1 MWAYLKFELRRML
14 REPGILVFTVLMPV
28 ASYVVFTGFGDLNSQ
43 AEGIPVAA
51 TIMVGIA
58 GYGAIIG
65 VLSLGGSV
73 AVERTQGWLRQLRVT
88 PLRPRAV
95 VAVKAFTSTLIAIP
109 SIVSVGIAGAI
120 EHHIH
125 LPVSHWL
132 LILGVMWIGTVPFA
146 LLGLALGY
154 ALSPKVASTASFVLF
169 FSLSVLGGLL
179 VPTAAFPSGLQ
190 HFART
195 LPSNRYAELG
205 WRAVA
210 GHGPTGLGLAVL
222 LAWGVLFAVLAALAY
237 RRSAATR

>member
-109 SIVSVGIAGAI
+109 SIISVGIAGAI

-125 LPVSHWL
+125 LPVSHWV
-132 LILGVMWIGTVPFA
+132 LILAVMWVGTVPFA

-154 ALSPKVASTASFVLF
+154 APVAEGCVEPRASSCSSRCRCSAVCSCRRPPSRVDSNTSPGRCRATGTPNSA
-169 FSLSVLGGLL
+169 GG
-179 VPTAAFPSGLQ
+179 PWPDTPRPDSG
-190 HFART
+190 
-195 LPSNRYAELG
+195 
-205 WRAVA
+205 
-210 GHGPTGLGLAVL
+210 
-222 LAWGVLFAVLAALAY
+222 
-237 RRSAATR
+237 

>member
-1 MWAYLKFELRRML
+1 VFAYLKFELRRL
-14 REPGILVFTVLMPV
+14 IREPRLLVFTVFMPV
-28 ASYVVFTGFGDLNSQ
+28 ASYVVFTGFGNMTDKVD
-43 AEGIPVAA
+43 GIPIAA
-51 TIMVGIA
+51 TIMIGIA

-73 AVERTQGWLRQLRVT
+73 SVERTEGWLRQLRVT

-109 SIVSVGIAGAI
+109 SIIAVGIAGYF

-125 LPVSHWL
+125 LSVATWL
-132 LILGVMWIGTVPFA
+132 LILVVMWIGTVPFA
-146 LLGLALGY
+146 LLGLTIGY
-154 ALSPKVASTASFVLF
+154 AMPPNVAQPASFILF
-169 FSLSVLGGLL
+169 FSLSALGGLL
-179 VPTAAFPSGLQ
+179 VPTVVFPSAMQ
-190 HFART
+190 HLART

-210 GHGPTGLGLAVL
+210 GRPPTALGMAVL
-222 LAWGVLFAVLAALAY
+222 AGWTVLFAVLAAIAY

>member
-1 MWAYLKFELRRML
+1 MFAYLRFELRRMI
-14 REPGILVFTVLMPV
+14 REPRILVFTVLMPV
-28 ASYVVFTGFGDLNSQ
+28 ASYVVFTGFGNMTDKVDGL
-43 AEGIPVAA
+43 PLAA

-65 VLSLGGSV
+65 VLSLGSAV
-73 AVERTQGWLRQLRVT
+73 SVERTQGWLRQLRVT

-109 SIVSVGIAGAI
+109 SIIGVGIAGYV

-125 LPVSHWL
+125 LTLSQWL
-132 LILGVMWIGTVPFA
+132 LILVVMWVGTVPFA
-146 LLGLALGY
+146 LLGLAIGY
-154 ALSPKVASTASFVLF
+154 ALPPNVASPASFVLF

-179 VPTAAFPSGLQ
+179 VPTVAFPSAMQRLA
-190 HFART
+190 HA

-205 WRAVA
+205 WRAA
-210 GHGPTGLGLAVL
+210 TGHPPTALGMAVL
-222 LAWGVLFAVLAALAY
+222 AGWTVLFAVLAAIAY